1 MLLPGN
7 VGGLGPD
14 MAYYMTCR
22 KNDMNIYDFSGN
34 MAVYYRNALWDR
46 FLFFDK
52 ERPLAKIE
60 DNFTSLKG
68 GPNLPNPHTPGVCKW
83 TVTHS
88 ASGFWRHHLL
98 DLFAWLLCSRLPPFI
113 RVLKS
118 TVDSQEHDIT
128 RFFGKCLT
136 FYGNPGL
143 MMPFIH
149 QTERTNK
156 AVFSAIED
164 DPTPLPPTCF
174 AMKFEVWR
182 DTTSQ
187 LGLFKNSSPVYS
199 EWYKGISVDEVAQI
213 ISCEYF
219 VFSCLLSTCKAS
231 HNNLSRKNE
240 LATFVT
246 TYPHF

>member
-98 DLFAWLLCSRLPPFI
+98 DLYAWLVCSRLPPFI

-118 TVDSQEHDIT
+118 TVDSEEHDIT
-128 RFFGKCLT
+128 QFFGKCLT

-149 QTERTNK
+149 LTERTNK

-182 DTTSQ
+182 DTYVTIAIVKIPHQFTPS
-187 LGLFKNSSPVYS
+187 
-199 EWYKGISVDEVAQI
+199 GIRE
-213 ISCEYF
+213 
-219 VFSCLLSTCKAS
+219 LL
-231 HNNLSRKNE
+231 
-240 LATFVT
+240 
-246 TYPHF
+246 